1 MAGSDVKAKRVTGTG
16 SVATGRARLRMLLVT
31 TTGAGTG
38 RLTLTDGNGGATTV
52 DVDLVASTT
61 HNVYVP
67 EEGVVFSSDIFVGTA
82 TNISAVTVFWS

>member
-16 SVATGRARLRMLLVT
+16 ALSVGRSRLRMILV

-38 RLTLTDGNGGATTV
+38 RLTLTDGNGGATVV

-67 EEGVVFSSDIFVGTA
+67 EEGVLFSSDIHVGTA
-82 TNISAVTVFWS
+82 TNITAATIFWS

>member
-1 MAGSDVKAKRVTGTG
+1 MSNSDVKAKRITGTG
-16 SVATGRARLRMLLVT
+16 AASIGRARLRMILVT
-31 TTGAGTG
+31 TTSAGAG

-67 EEGVVFSSDIFVGTA
+67 EEGVLFASDIYVATA
-82 TNISAVTVFWS
+82 TNISAATLFWS